1 MKIKI
6 AHLYPDVM
14 NLYGDYGNII
24 TLTKRCEWRGI
35 NTEII
40 NVFVGDKYDFGD
52 ADLIFLGGG
61 QDSDQLAISNDLLA
75 RGSAIKN
82 AIEADAVALTICG
95 GYQLFG
101 KYFSTHTGTE
111 IPGIDIFDAWTI
123 ASNTRMIGNA
133 LISCEETRLQWP
145 DNSKLKTIDGK
156 QILLVGFE
164 NHSGKTFLGESCMP
178 IGSTIIGYG
187 NDGTR
192 SMEGCRYRQAFGTY
206 LHGSLL
212 PKNPWFADYL
222 ISLALRHRYKSD
234 HELAELNDTLEK
246 AAHEAVIV
254 KLTDNN

>member
-24 TLTKRCEWRGI
+24 TLTKRCEWRNI
-35 NTEII
+35 NVEII
-40 NVFVGDKYDFGD
+40 SIFIGDKYDFSD
-52 ADLIFLGGG
+52 VDLIFLGGG
-61 QDSDQLAISNDLLA
+61 QDSDQLAISSDLLA
-75 RGSAIKN
+75 RRSAIKN
-82 AIEADAVALTICG
+82 AIESDAVALTICG

-111 IPGIDIFDAWTI
+111 IPGIDIFNAWTI

-133 LISCEETRLQWP
+133 LISCEKTRLHWP
-145 DNSKLKTIDGK
+145 DNPNINKISDK
-156 QILLVGFE
+156 QVLLVGFE
-164 NHSGKTFLGESCMP
+164 NHSGRTFLGESCMP
-178 IGSTIIGYG
+178 LGSAIIGYG
-187 NDGTR
+187 NDGTN

-222 ISLALRHRYKSD
+222 ISIALQHRYKTD
-234 HELAELNDTLEK
+234 HELVKLNDSLEK
-246 AAHEAVIV
+246 AAQEAIIV
-254 KLTDNN
+254 KLMDNN